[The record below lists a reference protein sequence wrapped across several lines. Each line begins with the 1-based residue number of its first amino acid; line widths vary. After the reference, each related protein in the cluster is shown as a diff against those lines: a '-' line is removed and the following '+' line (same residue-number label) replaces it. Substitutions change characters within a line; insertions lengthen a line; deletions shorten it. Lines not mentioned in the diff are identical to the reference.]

1 MASTAITI
9 NITGTEMFKTTQ
21 EPARYYSKILD
32 KQFQFTA
39 LWQTGLTTNLSY
51 STRRVFKLELFLFCY
66 VYI

>member
-39 LWQTGLTTNLSY
+39 L
-51 STRRVFKLELFLFCY
+51 
-66 VYI
+66 